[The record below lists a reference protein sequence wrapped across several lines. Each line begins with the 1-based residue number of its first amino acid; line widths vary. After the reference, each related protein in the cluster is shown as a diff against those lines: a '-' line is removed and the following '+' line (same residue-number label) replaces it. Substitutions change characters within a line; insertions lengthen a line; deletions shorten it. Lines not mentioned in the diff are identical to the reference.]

1 MQIGEIRELKNR
13 PPVLAMDSARPLDAA
28 IQEMCM
34 RNHGSVVV
42 TEEGRVAGI
51 VTERDLLRKIL
62 SGNRDTETLRLRDVM
77 TRDVQVAHLE
87 DELSD
92 GLKKMKRGHFHH
104 LPVVDDRGRVVAM
117 ITQDDFVASNPSK
130 AMHMLKETTTRQFY
144 EGFQPWLMT
153 VGIVTY
159 FIITTAAI
167 FVYFGF

>member
-1 MQIGEIRELKNR
+1 MQIGEIRELRNR
-13 PPVLAMDSARPLDAA
+13 PPVLAMDSGRPLDAA

-62 SGNRDTETLRLRDVM
+62 GANRETESLRLRDVM
-77 TRDVQVAHLE
+77 TRDIEVARLE

-92 GLKKMKRGHFHH
+92 GLQKMKKGHYHH
-104 LPVVDDRGRVVAM
+104 LPVVDDRGRVVTM
-117 ITQDDFVASNPSK
+117 ITQDDFIATDPAK
-130 AMHMLKETTTRQFY
+130 AMHMIKETTPRKFY

-153 VGIVTY
+153 VGIITY

-167 FVYFGF
+167 FVYFGI